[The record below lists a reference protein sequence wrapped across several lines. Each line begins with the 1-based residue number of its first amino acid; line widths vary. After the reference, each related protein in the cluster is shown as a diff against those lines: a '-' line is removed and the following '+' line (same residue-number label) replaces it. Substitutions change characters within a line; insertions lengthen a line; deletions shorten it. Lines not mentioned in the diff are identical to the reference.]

1 MLDLI
6 SSGNDGDAGYHYIPL
21 VAMAGSI
28 GLNNILFVTRHVYY
42 STVQKY
48 HGTGSDSKHALI
60 L

>member
-28 GLNNILFVTRHVYY
+28 GI
-42 STVQKY
+42 STE
-48 HGTGSDSKHALI
+48 L